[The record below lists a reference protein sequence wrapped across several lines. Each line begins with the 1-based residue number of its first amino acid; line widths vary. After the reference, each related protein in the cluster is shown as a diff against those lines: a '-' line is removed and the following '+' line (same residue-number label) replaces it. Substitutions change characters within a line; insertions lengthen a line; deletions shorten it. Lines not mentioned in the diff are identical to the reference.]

1 MDYEPVSPSGDP
13 RPGCQPPLE
22 EMRALPILRY
32 KVRVREQCSWLS
44 AGNPSTSTVG
54 VKHMSKGMDR
64 KKETRKKP
72 AKSMKEKRA
81 EKKAKREARGF

>member
-1 MDYEPVSPSGDP
+1 MSPSHDA
-13 RPGCQPPLE
+13 RPGFQPPLE
-22 EMRALPILRY
+22 VVRALPILRY
-32 KVRVREQCSWLS
+32 EVRLSEQSSWLS

-72 AKSMKEKRA
+72 VKSMKEKRA